1 MLKITLILLI
11 VSIVLRSMIK
21 IFACSM
27 STEEKLIASIRKEYP
42 IRMVLTTFAF
52 IISSIATI
60 ICLIITIIKW

>member
-21 IFACSM
+21 MFACSM
-27 STEEKLIASIRKEYP
+27 SAEEKLFASIRKEYP
-42 IRMVLTTFAF
+42 VRMVLTTLAF